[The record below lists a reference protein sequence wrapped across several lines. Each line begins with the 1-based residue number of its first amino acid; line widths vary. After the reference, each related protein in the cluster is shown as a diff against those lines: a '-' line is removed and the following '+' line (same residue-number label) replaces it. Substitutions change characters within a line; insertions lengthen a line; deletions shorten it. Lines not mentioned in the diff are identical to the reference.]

1 VQPLADIINSA
12 DRSTERN
19 VLDRLAELDEELAE
33 EVRTLLFVFDD
44 VVKIDDRGVQLVLKE
59 VDQKDLALALRGVSD
74 DVKDKVLRN
83 MSQRGAEMLLEELEI
98 QPPQRRS
105 VVEEAQSRIVGV
117 IRKLEDAG
125 ALTIS
130 RGNGGDDDEEQ
141 LV

>member
-1 VQPLADIINSA
+1 M
-12 DRSTERN
+12 
-19 VLDRLAELDEELAE
+19 LDQLSDLDGELAE
-33 EVRTLLFVFDD
+33 EVRSLLFVFDD
-44 VVKIDDRGVQLVLKE
+44 VVKIDDRGLQLVLKE
-59 VDQKDLALALRGVSD
+59 VDQKDLTLALRGVSD
-74 DVKDKVLRN
+74 EVKDKLLRN

-105 VVEEAQSRIVGV
+105 VVEEAQSRIVGI

-130 RGNGGDDDEEQ
+130 RGGGEEDDEDQ

>member
-1 VQPLADIINSA
+1 
-12 DRSTERN
+12 
-19 VLDRLAELDEELAE
+19 
-33 EVRTLLFVFDD
+33 
-44 VVKIDDRGVQLVLKE
+44 VLKE

-74 DVKDKVLRN
+74 DVKEKVMGN

-130 RGNGGDDDEEQ
+130 RGNGSEDDDEQ